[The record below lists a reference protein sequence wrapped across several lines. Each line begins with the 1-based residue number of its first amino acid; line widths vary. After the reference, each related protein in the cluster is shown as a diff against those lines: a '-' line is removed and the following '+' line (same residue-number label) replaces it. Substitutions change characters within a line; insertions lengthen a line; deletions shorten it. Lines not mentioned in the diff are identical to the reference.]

1 MNSSRRSALT
11 HQLPGEV
18 VSLQPTVLPDAEAV
32 GDAVADL
39 ILGRLA
45 ASTGPRFLLGCPG
58 GRTGSP
64 TYEALARRAAA
75 GADLSRLVVVM
86 MDEYVVPGDDGSLH
100 RVDPELPHSCLGF
113 AQRQILGPIA
123 AACERAGTV
132 PPTEIWMP
140 DPADP
145 AAYDDR
151 IEAAGGID
159 LFLLATGASD
169 GHIAFNQPG
178 TPRDARAHVT
188 HLGEATRRDNM
199 ATFPDFTRLDMVP
212 THGVTVGVDTIAAL
226 SREVVMIV
234 CGEHKRDAFARI
246 SAAVAYEPDWPATI
260 AVECKNPM
268 VIADLAAA
276 TRCR

>member
-1 MNSSRRSALT
+1 M
-11 HQLPGEV
+11 
-18 VSLQPTVLPDAEAV
+18 SLHPIVLSDADAV

-39 ILGRLA
+39 VLERMA
-45 ASTGPRFLLGCPG
+45 ASSGPQFLLGCPG

-64 TYEALARRAAA
+64 TYRALADRAEQ

-86 MDEYVVPGDDGSLH
+86 MDEYVVPGDDGALH

-145 AAYDDR
+145 ARYDAR

-159 LFLLATGASD
+159 VFLLATGASD

-188 HLGEATRRDNM
+188 PLGEATRRDNM
-199 ATFPDFTRLDMVP
+199 STFPDFERLDMVP
-212 THGVTVGVDTIAAL
+212 THGVTVGVDTIAAG

-234 CGEHKRDAFARI
+234 CGEHKRDAYARI
-246 SAAVAYEPDWPATI
+246 AAADAYEPDWPATI
-260 AVECKNPM
+260 AVECENPTF
-268 VIADLAAA
+268 IADLAAA
-276 TRCR
+276 GR